1 MNNRVLKPLLR
12 RQPSLAKVGNEI
24 RGEASMLYN
33 WLKHTIFTYPFMFGL
48 FAILP
53 FLIWW
58 YIKKNNSRQATVTVS
73 SVFAFTVSS
82 WKSRFRHLP
91 FVLRLLVLSCL
102 ILALARP
109 QKRNKEQRSEGEGID
124 IMLCMDVSGSM
135 GSTDI
140 PPSRME
146 VAKEVAEEFVRS
158 RPVDRIGLV
167 IFSGESFTQCP
178 LTNDRNTL
186 ITQIQ
191 TLESRALLK
200 DGTVIGEGLATAVDR
215 LNKSSSKSKIIILI
229 TDGKEDAPDTRLI
242 DPLTALE
249 IAKSKGVKV
258 YTIGMGALSS
268 NIIEIAGNKP
278 GKKNPNIDFIDEEL
292 LRKIA
297 TETGG
302 QYFRARNKEGL
313 KNTYSQ
319 IDKLE
324 KSKINIT
331 SFKLVEERF
340 LPFVLAA
347 LAFLFLEIVLRFT
360 IFRKFP

>member
-1 MNNRVLKPLLR
+1 MDFAYPL
-12 RQPSLAKVGNEI
+12 A
-24 RGEASMLYN
+24 
-33 WLKHTIFTYPFMFGL
+33 FGL
-48 FAILP
+48 FLLLP
-53 FLIWW
+53 LLTWW
-58 YIKKNNSRQATVTVS
+58 YVKKLNKQQATFRVS
-73 SVFAFTVSS
+73 TAHAFTVSS
-82 WKSRFRHLP
+82 WKNRFRHLP
-91 FVLRLLVLSCL
+91 FVLRLLALSCL
-102 ILALARP
+102 IIALARP
-109 QKRNKEQRSEGEGID
+109 QKRNTEQRSEGEGID
-124 IMLCMDVSGSM
+124 IMLCRDVSGSM

-140 PPSRME
+140 PPSRMD

-167 IFSGESFTQCP
+167 IFSGESFSQCP
-178 LTNDRNTL
+178 LTNDRNNL

-215 LNKSSSKSKIIILI
+215 LTKSPSKSKVIILI

-258 YTIGMGALSS
+258 YTIGMGAMPST
-268 NIIEIAGNKP
+268 ITEITGNKP
-278 GKKNPNIDFIDEEL
+278 RPKNPNIDFIDEEL

-297 TETGG
+297 AETGG
-302 QYFRARNKEGL
+302 QYFRARDKQGL
-313 KNTYSQ
+313 KDTYNQ
-319 IDKLE
+319 IDQLE
-324 KSKINIT
+324 KSKIDIT
-331 SFKLVEERF
+331 SFKRSEERF

-360 IFRKFP
+360 VFRKFP

>member
-1 MNNRVLKPLLR
+1 
-12 RQPSLAKVGNEI
+12 
-24 RGEASMLYN
+24 MLYDWIKN
-33 WLKHTIFTYPFMFGL
+33 MDFAYPELFGL
-48 FAILP
+48 FALLP
-53 FLIWW
+53 LLIWW
-58 YIKKNNSRQATVTVS
+58 YVKRSSRNQSTIKVS
-73 SVFAFTVSS
+73 SAFAFTVTS
-82 WKSRFRHLP
+82 WKNRFRHLP
-91 FVLRLLVLSCL
+91 FVIRLLALSCL

-109 QKRNKEQRSEGEGID
+109 QEKNEEQRSEGEGID

-140 PPSRME
+140 PPSRMD

-191 TLESRALLK
+191 SLENRAFLK
-200 DGTVIGEGLATAVDR
+200 DGTIIGEGLATAVDR
-215 LNKSSSKSKIIILI
+215 LSKGSSKSKVIILI

-242 DPLTALE
+242 DPLTALD
-249 IAKSKGVKV
+249 IAKSRGVKV
-258 YTIGMGALSS
+258 YTIGMGAMPSS
-268 NIIEIAGNKP
+268 IIEVTGNKP
-278 GKKNPNIDFIDEEL
+278 KQKNPNIDFIDEEL

-302 QYFRARNKEGL
+302 KYFRARDKEGL
-313 KNTYSQ
+313 RATYNE
-319 IDKLE
+319 IDNLE
-324 KSKINIT
+324 KSKIEIT
-331 SFKLVEERF
+331 SLKRVEEKF

-347 LAFLFLEIVLRFT
+347 LGLLFLEAVLRF
-360 IFRKFP
+360 IVFRKFP